1 MLVPVEVLIAG
12 TGLATGLVGSYVGLK
27 NRVLL
32 AEVQKEA
39 AELETRMVTRICNI
53 YVRAGECRL
62 HEEQVLEALGKL
74 AGEVH
79 VLAQR
84 DPRQE
89 HERETPPDR

>member
-53 YVRAGECRL
+53 YVRAGKRRL
-62 HEEQVLEALGKL
+62 QEDQVREALCKL
-74 AGEVH
+74 AEEVH
-79 VLAQR
+79 GLAQR
-84 DPRQE
+84 HPL
-89 HERETPPDR
+89 

>member
-39 AELETRMVTRICNI
+39 AELETRMVSRICNI

-62 HEEQVLEALGKL
+62 QEDQVREALCKL
-74 AGEVH
+74 AEEVRG
-79 VLAQR
+79 LAQR
-84 DPRQE
+84 DHHP

>member
-1 MLVPVEVLIAG
+1 MLIPVEIIIAG
-12 TGLATGLVGSYVGLK
+12 TGLATGLIGSYVGLK

-32 AEVQKEA
+32 AEVRKEA

-62 HEEQVLEALGKL
+62 REEQVLEALGKL
-74 AGEVH
+74 AVEVH

>member
-39 AELETRMVTRICNI
+39 AELETRMVSRICNI

-62 HEEQVLEALGKL
+62 QEDQVRDALCKL
-74 AGEVH
+74 AEEVRG
-79 VLAQR
+79 LAQR
-84 DPRQE
+84 HPHQK
-89 HERETPPDR
+89 HGRETPPDR

>member
-53 YVRAGECRL
+53 YMHAGECRL
-62 HEEQVLEALGKL
+62 QEDKVKEALCKL
-74 AGEVH
+74 AEEVH
-79 VLAQR
+79 GLAHR
-84 DPRQE
+84 DQHQK
-89 HERETPPDR
+89 HERETPPDC

>member
-39 AELETRMVTRICNI
+39 AELETRMVSRICNI

-62 HEEQVLEALGKL
+62 QEDQGEGRIMQ
-74 AGEVH
+74 AG
-79 VLAQR
+79 
-84 DPRQE
+84 
-89 HERETPPDR
+89 

>member
-1 MLVPVEVLIAG
+1 MLIPLEIMIAG
-12 TGLATGLVGSYVGLK
+12 TGLATGLIGSYVGLR

-32 AEVQKEA
+32 AEVRKEA

-62 HEEQVLEALGKL
+62 QEDQVREVLGKL
-74 AGEVH
+74 AEEVH
-79 VLAQR
+79 GLAQR
-84 DPRQE
+84 DPHQK

>member
-39 AELETRMVTRICNI
+39 AELETRMVSRICNI
-53 YVRAGECRL
+53 YVRAGKRRL
-62 HEEQVLEALGKL
+62 QEDQVREALCKL
-74 AGEVH
+74 SEEVRG
-79 VLAQR
+79 LAQR
-84 DPRQE
+84 HPQK

>member
-1 MLVPVEVLIAG
+1 MLVPVEILIAG

-39 AELETRMVTRICNI
+39 AELETRMVARICNI

-62 HEEQVLEALGKL
+62 QEDQVREALCKL
-74 AGEVH
+74 AEEVH
-79 VLAQR
+79 GLAHR
-84 DPRQE
+84 DPHQK